1 MPAVFL
7 DVLRVKQP
15 IAPTGANQLGKPI
28 LSPMPPDKAR
38 KGHSQPLR
46 RMKSEYLT
54 LGACRCKEGLGAAS
68 ERKRAMR
75 GAEYPGAVSS
85 KCLCWWCVWNLGSCR
100 CVSNGEECVM
110 YCDHCGSSLS
120 STSRFCSSCGK
131 PVTPSAYIGTTVAP
145 PEDRVHRHVHRLAI
159 LWVVNGVLRLM
170 LVLGFFGAGRYFTLP
185 NFGRPR
191 IWALPFW
198 HSQVWGSIL
207 LVLALFGVAHL
218 VLAWGLFERQP
229 WARYLG
235 IILGILALV
244 RFPLGTAL
252 GIYTLW
258 VLAPEAS
265 GREYQQLSQPGYL
278 RQA

>member
-1 MPAVFL
+1 M
-7 DVLRVKQP
+7 RV
-15 IAPTGANQLGKPI
+15 
-28 LSPMPPDKAR
+28 
-38 KGHSQPLR
+38 
-46 RMKSEYLT
+46 
-54 LGACRCKEGLGAAS
+54 AAS
-68 ERKRAMR
+68 R
-75 GAEYPGAVSS
+75 
-85 KCLCWWCVWNLGSCR
+85 NLWLLRS
-100 CVSNGEECVM
+100 VSNSEECVM

-131 PVTPSAYIGTTVAP
+131 PVTPGPSAYLGVTTIAR

-170 LVLGFFGAGRYFTLP
+170 LVLWLFGAGRYFTPP
-185 NFGRPR
+185 NFGPPR
-191 IWALPFW
+191 IWAWPFW

-207 LVLALFGVAHL
+207 LILALFGVAHL

-229 WARYLG
+229 WARFLG

-252 GIYTLW
+252 GVYTLW